1 MGIAKS
7 ALILLIFGVWKYL
20 TKRFF
25 FPKLEQ
31 NRSIFDKVPKFG
43 PGSKF
48 LELVRFCSNF
58 GKRNLKMSYFH
69 TPNMSKIGAL
79 LTMPKILNPIFLTIR
94 KKVSPNFWYVA
105 WKRLIYPGSDPKVVW
120 NNGIWDLFLIG
131 QVLKLNLELATVPKR
146 LGLGP
151 KFFHLKNHHTG

>member
-1 MGIAKS
+1 M
-7 ALILLIFGVWKYL
+7 L
-20 TKRFF
+20 
-25 FPKLEQ
+25 
-31 NRSIFDKVPKFG
+31 
-43 PGSKF
+43 
-48 LELVRFCSNF
+48 RFCSYSMWWILF
-58 GKRNLKMSYFH
+58 LSRFY

-131 QVLKLNLELATVPKR
+131 QVLKLNLCPKLLSFQIEYWVSNFLFSSQNYFWECNYK
-146 LGLGP
+146 LGIIIRIGNFQFPFRTPP
-151 KFFHLKNHHTG
+151 KNWKFPILNFGNVSNFNF